1 MARKTG
7 WEFPIYVMVCL
18 ALSGYFAFSAIQGP
32 LGVVTRVETEASMTR
47 LSRTR
52 DALAADVA
60 TLSNKTERLSDS
72 YLDLDLLDE
81 RARSVLGYM
90 RTDDLAIR

>member
-7 WEFPIYVMVCL
+7 LEFPIYVMVCL
-18 ALSGYFAFSAIQGP
+18 VLSGYFAFSAIQGP
-32 LGVVTRVETEASMTR
+32 LGVVTRVETEANIAR
-47 LSRTR
+47 LSQTR
-52 DALAADVA
+52 DTLATDVVALA
-60 TLSNKTERLSDS
+60 NKTQRLSDR

-90 RTDDLAIR
+90 RIDDLAIR

>member
-7 WEFPIYVMVCL
+7 WQFPIYVMTCL

-32 LGVVTRVETEASMTR
+32 LGVVTRVETDAR
-47 LSRTR
+47 IAHLSGTR
-52 DALAADVA
+52 DALTADVESLA
-60 TLSNKTERLSDS
+60 NKTQRLSDR

-81 RARSVLGYM
+81 RARRVLGYM
-90 RTDDLAIR
+90 RIDDLAIR

>member
-1 MARKTG
+1 MARKSG
-7 WEFPIYVMVCL
+7 LEFSIYVMACL

-32 LGVVTRVETEASMTR
+32 LGVVARVEIEANMTR
-47 LSRTR
+47 MTVTR
-52 DALAADVA
+52 DALASEVA
-60 TLSNKTERLSDS
+60 ALSNKTQRMSDR

-90 RTDDLAIR
+90 RIDDLVIR

>member
-1 MARKTG
+1 MSRRAG

-18 ALSGYFAFSAIQGP
+18 ALSGYFAFSAVQGP
-32 LGVVTRVETEASMTR
+32 LGVVARVEIEANMAR
-47 LSRTR
+47 MKLTR
-52 DALAADVA
+52 DTLADDVA
-60 TLSNKTERLSDS
+60 ALSNKTQRLSDR

-90 RTDDLAIR
+90 RTDELAIR